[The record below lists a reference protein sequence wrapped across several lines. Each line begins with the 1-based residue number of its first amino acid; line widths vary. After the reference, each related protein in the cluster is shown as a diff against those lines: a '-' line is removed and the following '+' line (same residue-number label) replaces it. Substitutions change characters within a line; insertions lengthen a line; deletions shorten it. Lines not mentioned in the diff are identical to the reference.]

1 MLTRDI
7 LYISLSVAAVVATMF
22 WVWLLWYI
30 IRIFKSIEGLVTDFR
45 ERLNSIDD
53 ILRTI
58 KEKLSST
65 HVQLSMLVEG
75 LKQMMTFINNRRD
88 KKRRSSSRAS
98 SAADD
103 F

>member
-1 MLTRDI
+1 MDTRDV
-7 LYISLSVAAVVATMF
+7 LYISLSVAAVVATVF

-30 IRIFKSIEGLVTDFR
+30 IRIFRSIEGLVADFR
-45 ERLNSIDD
+45 ERLNAIDE

-65 HVQLSMLVEG
+65 HVQLSLLVDG
-75 LKQMMTFINNRRD
+75 LKQLMSFINSRRA
-88 KKRRSSSRAS
+88 KRRSSSRAS
-98 SAADD
+98 STAED